1 MIQGIKNKA
10 RLKILTDEEVNR
22 IHEASLKIL
31 ERTGLRIDSE
41 AAQQRLIKNGAAK
54 HPTRKN
60 VLIFPRSMVEESIK
74 KIPRYGTYYA
84 RDPKN
89 DVSFDGE
96 TTYAHPV
103 GGNPNMMD
111 IETGQIHMA
120 TFKDVCETA
129 RVMDALENCHT
140 ISNLV
145 VATDV
150 PPQLLVIKT
159 MEGLIKNTSKVL
171 SGYALSV
178 EQVDTLAKMWAAVA
192 GGMEQLR
199 KRPLFS
205 VYGSPSSP
213 LTFDSHVCD
222 VMVHGAGYG
231 VPIDIVPCPIGG
243 GTAPITIAA
252 GLAQQNA
259 EILGGVMLV
268 QTVST
273 KLPMQYSARLS
284 LMDLRTGANLWG
296 VPYMALASAAA
307 VQIAHKYHMIADVY
321 GVTTDVNAWDIQMGI
336 ERMESALLPAM
347 AGADNLSGMGGTWE
361 NASSHEMLL
370 IDNEIYGD
378 VFALMKGFQI
388 DDDRLALDVIDKVGH
403 MGNFLAQP
411 HTMKYLRMGEA
422 HISPLF
428 DKRSYERIK
437 QEGFKPLQERA
448 KEAARK
454 ILKEHR
460 VTPLDKDVERDLD
473 NVIKESSKKLLAK
486 G

>member
-1 MIQGIKNKA
+1 
-10 RLKILTDEEVNR
+10 
-22 IHEASLKIL
+22 
-31 ERTGLRIDSE
+31 
-41 AAQQRLIKNGAAK
+41 
-54 HPTRKN
+54 
-60 VLIFPRSMVEESIK
+60 
-74 KIPRYGTYYA
+74 
-84 RDPKN
+84 
-89 DVSFDGE
+89 
-96 TTYAHPV
+96 
-103 GGNPNMMD
+103 
-111 IETGQIHMA
+111 
-120 TFKDVCETA
+120 
-129 RVMDALENCHT
+129 
-140 ISNLV
+140 
-145 VATDV
+145 
-150 PPQLLVIKT
+150 
-159 MEGLIKNTSKVL
+159 
-171 SGYALSV
+171 
-178 EQVDTLAKMWAAVA
+178 
-192 GGMEQLR
+192 
-199 KRPLFS
+199 
-205 VYGSPSSP
+205 
-213 LTFDSHVCD
+213 
-222 VMVHGAGYG
+222 MVHGAGYG
-231 VPIDIVPCPIGG
+231 APVDIVPCPIGG

-454 ILKEHR
+454 ILKEHQ